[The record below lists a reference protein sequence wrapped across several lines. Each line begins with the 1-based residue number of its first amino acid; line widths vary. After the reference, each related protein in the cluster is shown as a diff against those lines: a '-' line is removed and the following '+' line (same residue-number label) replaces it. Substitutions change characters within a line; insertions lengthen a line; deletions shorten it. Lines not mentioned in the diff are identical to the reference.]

1 MSKQFVRQHLILD
14 TLHTKGK
21 LTLQECQELLNISI
35 SSVRRLLIQMEE
47 DGIIIRTHTGIMP
60 CKKSILTDFLN
71 PSSIPHLA
79 EKQSIASRAVE
90 LVEDNDSVFIDSG
103 STSVQF
109 AVMLKNRLVN
119 NDVNNVHVLTCSLT
133 VMHLLDGICDLTLV
147 GGTYRPATN
156 DFAGY
161 TTETFLNHFH
171 FNKSFLGCDAI
182 NLKQGYMTTTVESAR
197 NVELVL
203 HHSTSCY
210 ILSDSSKFD
219 TLSFIRYAPTDS
231 AHITAVITDSGISSA
246 ILDRYTA
253 AGRNIMIAK

>member
-1 MSKQFVRQHLILD
+1 MSKQLVRQHLILD
-14 TLHTKGK
+14 TLRTKGK

-47 DGIIIRTHTGIMP
+47 EGMILRTHNGILP
-60 CKKSILTDFLN
+60 NKKNNSKDYLD
-71 PSSIPHLA
+71 PSSISHLA
-79 EKQSIASRAVE
+79 EKQSIAACAAE
-90 LVEDNDSVFIDSG
+90 LVEENDSIFIDCG

-119 NDVNNVHVLTCSLT
+119 NWLKKVHVLTCSLT
-133 VMHLLDGICDLTLV
+133 IMHLLDGICDLTLV
-147 GGTYRPATN
+147 GGTYRPASN

-182 NLKQGYMTTTVESAR
+182 NLKQGVMTTTAESAR

-219 TLSFIRYAPTDS
+219 TLSFIRYASNDNV
-231 AHITAVITDSGISSA
+231 HIKAVITDSGISSA
-246 ILDRYTA
+246 VLDRYTA
-253 AGRNIMIAK
+253 AGWNIMIAM

>member
-1 MSKQFVRQHLILD
+1 MIL
-14 TLHTKGK
+14 
-21 LTLQECQELLNISI
+21 
-35 SSVRRLLIQMEE
+35 
-47 DGIIIRTHTGIMP
+47 RTHNGILP
-60 CKKSILTDFLN
+60 NKKSNSTDYLD
-71 PSSIPHLA
+71 PSSISHLA
-79 EKQSIASRAVE
+79 EKQSIAVRAAE
-90 LVEDNDSVFIDSG
+90 LVEENDSIFIDCG

-119 NDVNNVHVLTCSLT
+119 NRLKNVHVLTCSLT
-133 VMHLLDGICDLTLV
+133 IMHLLDGICDLTLV
-147 GGTYRPATN
+147 GGTYRPASN

-182 NLKQGYMTTTVESAR
+182 NLKQGVMTTTAESAR

-203 HHSTSCY
+203 HHSTNCY

-219 TLSFIRYAPTDS
+219 TLSFIRYASNDNP
-231 AHITAVITDSGISSA
+231 HITAVITDSGISSA

-253 AGRNIMIAK
+253 AGWNIVIAM